1 MNAVAII
8 PCLNEEKTIKK
19 VVTKTLKYVDKVIV
33 VNDGSTDRTTYIL
46 NNIKSRKLIFITKKI
61 NKGKGFSLRKGL
73 KKSLGFNPKY
83 IVFLDADGENDPH
96 NIKKLLIALEKNDMV
111 IGRRNKMRSW
121 KRKFFNIFTN
131 WWIRLVTNYR
141 ISDATSGFFGIRVS
155 ALKKMRLIS
164 VGFEIE
170 TEFVLEAYRN
180 RLNLTETPIGVP
192 KFSKSK
198 LGFKSM
204 VEINMF
210 FDRWVLNFLKT
221 KSHKI
226 SFYKMLF
233 LKIFCSIGL
242 LFSYLFK
249 LIK

>member
-1 MNAVAII
+1 VNAVAII

-33 VNDGSTDRTTYIL
+33 VNDGSTDRTTYVL
-46 NNIKSRKLIFITKKI
+46 NNIKSRKLILITKKI

-73 KKSLGFNPKY
+73 KKALELNPRY
-83 IVFLDADGENDPH
+83 IVFLDADGENNPKDIPK
-96 NIKKLLIALEKNDMV
+96 ILKTLKKNDV
-111 IGRRNKMRSW
+111 AIGKRDKMRSFS
-121 KRKFFNIFTN
+121 RKLVNKFTN
-131 WWIRLVTNYR
+131 FWVEILTRLK
-141 ISDATSGFFGIRVS
+141 ISDSCSGFVGIRTQL
-155 ALKKMRLIS
+155 AKKMTLVS
-164 VGFEIE
+164 KGFEIE
-170 TEFVLEAYRN
+170 IELVLEAFRN
-180 RLNLTETPIGVP
+180 KGRIGEVSINVP
-192 KFSKSK
+192 KISTSK
-198 LGFKSM
+198 LGLKSM

-242 LFSYLFK
+242 LFSYLFN